1 MRSHSGR
8 RDASRVIADGAGY
21 LTIQTVRAAQT
32 ARGYL
37 AVRSRIDDEIVLVV
51 PAERAGKPRDIHRRL
66 GAQLE
71 RQLGGGQ
78 SSPTS
83 LGDLD
88 FGLNQARVAA
98 LAHADSRFS
107 EFDHLAV
114 LPALLGNR
122 DPTRRCSTRLKPF
135 LCRDGVGDQ
144 SP

>member
-98 LAHADSRFS
+98 LARQSIQRIRSPRCSPGTARQPRS
-107 EFDHLAV
+107 
-114 LPALLGNR
+114 
-122 DPTRRCSTRLKPF
+122 DPTLLDTLEALPQ
-135 LCRDGVGDQ
+135 L
-144 SP
+144 

>member
-21 LTIQTVRAAQT
+21 LTIQSVRAAQT

-71 RQLGGGQ
+71 RHRGGGQ

-98 LAHADSRFS
+98 PGPRRQSIQRIRSPRCSPGTARQPRS
-107 EFDHLAV
+107 
-114 LPALLGNR
+114 
-122 DPTRRCSTRLKPF
+122 DPTLLDTLEALPQ
-135 LCRDGVGDQ
+135 L
-144 SP
+144 